1 MEGGASSRTAAFDH
15 DRLKNLFLELVQI
28 DSLSRREHDVA
39 VRIQREVESA
49 GATCRY
55 DGAGEKV
62 RGNSGN
68 LIAKIP
74 GSVADAPPFLLAAHM
89 DTVAPGEGVKPIV
102 EGNVIRTDGSTVLG
116 GDDKSGCAV
125 ICEVLH
131 RLRENVIAHGPIEAV
146 FTICEEIGLQGARNL
161 DLGMIAAKE
170 GLVYDSDA
178 PGHLV
183 IRAPSA
189 VSISFTVKGVE
200 AHAGVAPER
209 GLSAIKI
216 AAAAIAAMRLGRID
230 DETTA
235 NLGVIK
241 GGRAGNIIPGE
252 VVVRGEARS
261 RNAAKLQA
269 QVDHMIACF
278 EQAVAGAR
286 VLVDGKRFEATLDHS
301 VHRAYDG
308 MDIAHDA
315 PLVKKV
321 IEAARRIG
329 RVLEPQGTG
338 GGCDANILN
347 QRGVVAANVG
357 TGMREIHT
365 TREWLDVNDM
375 AAAVDLTLEVLKIH
389 AGG

>member
-1 MEGGASSRTAAFDH
+1 MAALEH
-15 DRLKNLFLELVQI
+15 DRLKTLFLELVQI
-28 DSLSRREHDVA
+28 DSLSRREQAVA
-39 VRIQREVESA
+39 LRLQREVESG
-49 GATCRY
+49 GATCRF
-55 DGAGEKV
+55 DSAGEKV

-74 GSVADAPPFLLAAHM
+74 GNVAGAPPFLLAAHM

-102 EGNVIRTDGSTVLG
+102 EGDVIRTDGSTVLG

-131 RLRENVIAHGPIEAV
+131 RLREKEIAHGPIEAV

-161 DLGMIAAKE
+161 DLGLIAAKE

-189 VSISFTVKGVE
+189 VSISFTVKGLE

-216 AAAAIAAMRLGRID
+216 AAAAIAGMRLGRID

-252 VVVRGEARS
+252 VAVRGEARS
-261 RNAAKLQA
+261 RNAAKLQG
-269 QVDHMIACF
+269 QIDHMIGCF
-278 EQAVAGAR
+278 KAAVAGAS
-286 VLVDGKRFEATLDHS
+286 VMVDGTSYAATLEHS

-308 MDIAHDA
+308 MDIPDDA
-315 PLVKKV
+315 PLVRKV

-347 QRGVVAANVG
+347 QRGIVAANVG

-375 AAAVDLTLEVLKIH
+375 IAAVDLTLEVLKIH

>member
-1 MEGGASSRTAAFDH
+1 MAVVDH
-15 DRLKNLFLELVQI
+15 DRLKKLFLELVQI
-28 DSLSRREHDVA
+28 DSLSRREHEVA
-39 VRIQREVESA
+39 VRLQHEAERA

-55 DGAGEKV
+55 DNAGEKV

-74 GSVADAPPFLLAAHM
+74 GNVANAPPFLLAAHM

-102 EGNVIRTDGSTVLG
+102 EGDVIRTDGSTVLG

-131 RLRENVIAHGPIEAV
+131 RLRESGISHGPIEAV
-146 FTICEEIGLQGARNL
+146 FTICEEVGLQGARNL
-161 DLGMIAAKE
+161 DLALISAKE

-189 VSISFTVKGVE
+189 VSVSFTVKGVE

-252 VVVRGEARS
+252 VTVRGEARS
-261 RNAAKLQA
+261 RNGAKLQA

-278 EQAVAGAR
+278 KDAVAGAS
-286 VLVDGKRFEATLDHS
+286 VLLVDGRRFEATLEHS

-308 MDIAHDA
+308 MDIADDA

-347 QRGVVAANVG
+347 QRGIVAANVG
-357 TGMREIHT
+357 TGMHEIHT

-375 AAAVDLTLEVLKIH
+375 VAAVELTLEVLKIH

>member
-1 MEGGASSRTAAFDH
+1 MAAIDH
-15 DRLKNLFLELVQI
+15 ARLKNLFLELVQI

-39 VRIQREVESA
+39 LRIQREAERA
-49 GATCRY
+49 GAICRY
-55 DGAGEKV
+55 DSAGEKV

-74 GSVADAPPFLLAAHM
+74 GNVAGAPPFLLAAHM

-102 EGNVIRTDGSTVLG
+102 EGDVIRTDGSTVLG

-131 RLRENVIAHGPIEAV
+131 RLRENGIAHGPIEAV

-161 DLGMIAAKE
+161 DLSLITAKE
-170 GLVYDSDA
+170 ALVYDSDA

-216 AAAAIAAMRLGRID
+216 AAAAIAAMRVGRID

-241 GGRAGNIIPGE
+241 GGRAGNIVPGE
-252 VVVRGEARS
+252 VSVRGEARS

-269 QVDHMIACF
+269 QVDHMIGCF
-278 EQAVAGAR
+278 KEAVAGAC
-286 VLVDGKRFEATLDHS
+286 VTVDGQRFEATLEHS

-308 MDIAHDA
+308 MDIPDDA

-347 QRGVVAANVG
+347 QRGIVAANVG

-365 TREWLDVNDM
+365 TREWLNVNDM
-375 AAAVDLTLEVLKIH
+375 IAAVDLTLEVLKIH

>member
-1 MEGGASSRTAAFDH
+1 MAAVNH
-15 DRLKNLFLELVQI
+15 ERLKNLFLELVQI
-28 DSLSRREHDVA
+28 DSLSRREREVA
-39 VRIQREVESA
+39 LRLQREAESA
-49 GATCRY
+49 GAVCSY
-55 DGAGEKV
+55 DNAGEKV
-62 RGNSGN
+62 RGNTGN

-74 GSVADAPPFLLAAHM
+74 GNILGTPPFLLAAHM
-89 DTVAPGEGVKPIV
+89 DTVAPGESVKPIV
-102 EGNVIRTDGSTVLG
+102 DGDIVRTDGSTVLG

-131 RLRENVIAHGPIEAV
+131 RLQESGIPHGPIEAV

-161 DLGMIAAKE
+161 DLGLISAKE

-183 IRAPSA
+183 VRAPSA
-189 VSISFTVKGVE
+189 VSIRFTVKGLE

-216 AAAAIAAMRLGRID
+216 AAEAIAAMRLGRID

-241 GGRAGNIIPGE
+241 GGRAGNVIPSE

-261 RNAAKLQA
+261 RNAAKLQG
-269 QVDHMIACF
+269 QTDHMVACF
-278 EQAVAGAR
+278 KEAVARAS
-286 VLVDGKRFEATLDHS
+286 VVVDGKRIEATLDHA
-301 VHRAYDG
+301 VHRQYDG
-308 MDIAHDA
+308 MDIPNDA

-321 IEAARRIG
+321 VEAARRIG

-347 QRGVVAANVG
+347 QRGIVAANVG

-375 AAAVDLTLEVLKIH
+375 AAAAELTLEVLQLH
-389 AGG
+389 AGR

>member
-1 MEGGASSRTAAFDH
+1 MAALEH
-15 DRLKNLFLELVQI
+15 DRLKTLFLELVQI
-28 DSLSRREHDVA
+28 DSLSRREQAVA
-39 VRIQREVESA
+39 LRLQREVESA

-55 DGAGEKV
+55 DSAGEKV

-74 GSVADAPPFLLAAHM
+74 GNVAGAPPFLLAAHM

-102 EGNVIRTDGSTVLG
+102 EGDVIRTDGSTVLG

-131 RLRENVIAHGPIEAV
+131 RLREKEIAHGPIEAV

-161 DLGMIAAKE
+161 DLGLIAAKE

-189 VSISFTVKGVE
+189 VSISFTVKGLE

-216 AAAAIAAMRLGRID
+216 AAAAIAGMRLGRID

-252 VVVRGEARS
+252 VAVRGEARS
-261 RNAAKLQA
+261 RNAAKLQG
-269 QVDHMIACF
+269 QIDHMIGCF
-278 EQAVAGAR
+278 KEAVAGAS
-286 VLVDGKRFEATLDHS
+286 VMVDGTSYAATLEHS

-308 MDIAHDA
+308 MDIPDDA
-315 PLVKKV
+315 PRVRKV

-347 QRGVVAANVG
+347 QRGIVAANVG

-375 AAAVDLTLEVLKIH
+375 IAAVDLTLEVLKIH

>member
-1 MEGGASSRTAAFDH
+1 MAAVNQE
-15 DRLKNLFLELVQI
+15 RLKNLFLELVRI
-28 DSLSRREHDVA
+28 DSLSRREHEVA
-39 VRIQREVESA
+39 LRLQREVESA
-49 GATCRY
+49 GASCRF
-55 DGAGEKV
+55 DDAGEKV

-74 GSVADAPPFLLAAHM
+74 GNVAGAPPFLLAAHM

-102 EGNVIRTDGSTVLG
+102 EGDVIRTDGTTVLG

-131 RLRENVIAHGPIEAV
+131 RLRETEIPHGPIEAV

-161 DLGMIAAKE
+161 DLTLIAAKE

-178 PGHLV
+178 PGYLV
-183 IRAPSA
+183 VRAPSA
-189 VSISFTVKGVE
+189 VAMRFTVKGLE

-235 NLGVIK
+235 NLGVIQ
-241 GGRAGNIIPGE
+241 GGRASNIVPGE

-261 RNAAKLQA
+261 RNAAKLQG

-278 EQAVAGAR
+278 KDAVAGAS
-286 VLVDGKRFEATLDHS
+286 VMVDGERFAATLDHS

-308 MDIAHDA
+308 MDIPDDA

-329 RVLEPQGTG
+329 RTIEPQGTG

-347 QRGVVAANVG
+347 QRGIVAANVG
-357 TGMREIHT
+357 TGMHEIHT

-375 AAAVDLTLEVLKIH
+375 IAAVDLTLEVLKIH

>member
-1 MEGGASSRTAAFDH
+1 MAASEH
-15 DRLKNLFLELVQI
+15 DRLKALFLELVQI
-28 DSLSRREHDVA
+28 DSLSRREKDVA
-39 VRIQREVESA
+39 LRLQREAESA
-49 GATCRY
+49 GASCSF
-55 DGAGEKV
+55 DHAGEKV
-62 RGNSGN
+62 RGNTGN

-74 GSVADAPPFLLAAHM
+74 GTVAGAPPFLLAAHM
-89 DTVAPGEGVKPIV
+89 DTVAPGERVKPIV
-102 EGNVIRTDGSTVLG
+102 EGDVIRTDGSTVLG

-131 RLRENVIAHGPIEAV
+131 RLREQEIPHGPIEAV

-183 IRAPSA
+183 ISAPSA
-189 VSISFTVKGVE
+189 VSINFTVKGLE

-216 AAAAIAAMRLGRID
+216 AAAAIAGMRLGRID
-230 DETTA
+230 EETTA

-241 GGRAGNIIPGE
+241 GGRAGNIIAGE
-252 VVVRGEARS
+252 VSVRGEARS
-261 RNAAKLQA
+261 RNADKLQA
-269 QVDHMIACF
+269 QTEHMIACF
-278 EQAVAGAR
+278 KEAVAAGS
-286 VLVDGKRFEATLDHS
+286 VTVDGIRHAATLEHS

-308 MDIAHDA
+308 MNIPEDA
-315 PLVKKV
+315 PLVRKV

-338 GGCDANILN
+338 GGCDANIFN
-347 QRGVVAANVG
+347 QRGIVAANVG

-365 TREWLDVNDM
+365 TREWLDLRDM
-375 AAAVDLTLEVLKIH
+375 IAAVDLTIEVLKIH